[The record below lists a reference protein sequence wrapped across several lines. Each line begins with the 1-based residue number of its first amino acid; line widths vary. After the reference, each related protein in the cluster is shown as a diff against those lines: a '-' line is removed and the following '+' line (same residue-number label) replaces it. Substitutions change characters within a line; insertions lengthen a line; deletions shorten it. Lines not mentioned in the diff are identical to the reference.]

1 MNNAVVHLC
10 VGLFEQDITQADS
23 VKSCGGAVRSAA
35 LVYPQIVATS
45 QVADGLNSLLRAH
58 TVCFKW
64 CLGATKHKICPPF
77 PCRVTSKACLEWCHE
92 ANFQCISS
100 DGLSRSLEQ
109 VLPDFKGDC
118 WQLSSFR
125 FLPTLASSNRGSL
138 SSTEGACQIETKLDT
153 ENVCRLSLIINR
165 ISAKLK
171 KGKTDKETESGP
183 VLVLI

>member
-1 MNNAVVHLC
+1 MFAGSQQLE
-10 VGLFEQDITQADS
+10 LLLRLADKYVS
-23 VKSCGGAVRSAA
+23 SGVLVPQNTKFALLSHAGSPARSHMPVLNGVMRPTFSAYQVMDSLGHWSKSC
-35 LVYPQIVATS
+35 LTS
-45 QVADGLNSLLRAH
+45 
-58 TVCFKW
+58 
-64 CLGATKHKICPPF
+64 
-77 PCRVTSKACLEWCHE
+77 RVTCRL
-92 ANFQCISS
+92 FQSIYYCS
-100 DGLSRSLEQ
+100 
-109 VLPDFKGDC
+109 C